1 MLLSHKQE
9 CSSDKCSVRTNFGN
23 ITPSDRSLTQR
34 PYVIWTLLFEIP
46 QIDTFPGTE
55 RKLVVSREWEDRGIR
70 NDYLVSCILQE
81 YEEDLTLGKWWFTVV
96 HTLDATEL

>member
-1 MLLSHKQE
+1 MESK
-9 CSSDKCSVRTNFGN
+9 KK
-23 ITPSDRSLTQR
+23 
-34 PYVIWTLLFEIP
+34 
-46 QIDTFPGTE
+46 TE
-55 RKLVVSREWEDRGIR
+55 LIETESKLVVSREWEDRGIR

>member
-9 CSSDKCSVRTNFGN
+9 CSSDKCSVRMNFGN
-23 ITPSDRSLTQR
+23 ITLSERSLTQR
-34 PYVIWTLLFEIP
+34 SYVIWTLLFEIP

>member
-1 MLLSHKQE
+1 M
-9 CSSDKCSVRTNFGN
+9 
-23 ITPSDRSLTQR
+23 
-34 PYVIWTLLFEIP
+34 
-46 QIDTFPGTE
+46 
-55 RKLVVSREWEDRGIR
+55 VSREWEDRGIR